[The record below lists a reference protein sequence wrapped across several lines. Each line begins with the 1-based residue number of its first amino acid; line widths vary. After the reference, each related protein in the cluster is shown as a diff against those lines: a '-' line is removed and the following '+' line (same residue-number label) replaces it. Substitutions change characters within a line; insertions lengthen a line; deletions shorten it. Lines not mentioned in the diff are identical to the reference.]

1 MTKKQLQ
8 ERLEI
13 VEKQNR
19 QRGLWL
25 IDCLDNYHR
34 GFLAWNY
41 LMVINIQEDV
51 GPLEKLRDQKL
62 QEGVDLM
69 YSHPGVKKALGL
81 VASEGV
87 EPASL

>member
-1 MTKKQLQ
+1 MTKKELQ

-25 IDCLDNYHR
+25 IECLDNYHR
-34 GFLAWNY
+34 RLLAWNY
-41 LMVINIQEDV
+41 LMVVKIQEDV
-51 GPLEKLRDQKL
+51 GSLEKLRDQKQ
-62 QEGVDLM
+62 QEDIDLM

-81 VASEGV
+81 VAGDGF
-87 EPASL
+87 EPPSL